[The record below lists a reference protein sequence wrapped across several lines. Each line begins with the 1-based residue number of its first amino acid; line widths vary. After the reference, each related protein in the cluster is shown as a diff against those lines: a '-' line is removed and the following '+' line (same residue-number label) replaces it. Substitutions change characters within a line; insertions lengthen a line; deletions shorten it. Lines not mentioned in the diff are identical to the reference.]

1 MSEYYKLPQEAL
13 NIITSLASLEY
24 EQVSFYKRLAQQSNS
39 LGYLRAEKYFMKES
53 IEESEHFD
61 KWLNYV
67 NGRGN
72 DFTIPEVSK
81 QSDKHANL
89 YELIEAA
96 LEKEVE
102 VSKYYAKMAVKLFEI
117 DQLAYQETLDFLKIQ
132 NEAVAIYT
140 DYCAVLEGITEKG
153 DFLTAEHSLFK
164 RNN

>member
-81 QSDKHANL
+81 QNEKQSNL

-117 DQLAYQETLDFLKIQ
+117 DQLAYQEILDFLKIQ
-132 NEAVAIYT
+132 NQAVAIYT
-140 DYCAVLEGITEKG
+140 DYCAVLEGITSKG
-153 DFLTAEHSLFK
+153 DFITAEHSLFEE
-164 RNN
+164 N